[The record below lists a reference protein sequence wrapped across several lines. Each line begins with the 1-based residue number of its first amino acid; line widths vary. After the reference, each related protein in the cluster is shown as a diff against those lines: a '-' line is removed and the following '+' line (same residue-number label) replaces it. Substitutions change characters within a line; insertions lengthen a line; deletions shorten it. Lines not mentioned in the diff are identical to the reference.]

1 MKETMIFELCKQ
13 LKIAYISDIIREYD
27 ESTKEL
33 IYELLNAEIEG
44 RKRAKL
50 GKLIQASNLPQ
61 IKTFEGYDFNE
72 ITFPNNMNKEK
83 LLSLEWVKSKEN
95 VILLGNVGTGKSHMS
110 IALAVEASKKGMTT
124 KFYRVS
130 DLIEILK
137 DKHKKE
143 TLSRFRTMLKK
154 LDILILDEVG
164 YIPFDQLGSELLFN
178 VLADAYERQS
188 IIVTTNL
195 NFGQWASIFGDT
207 TMTRA
212 LVDRLVH
219 HSHVVT
225 FQGQTKRLA
234 YALSGK

>member
-1 MKETMIFELCKQ
+1 
-13 LKIAYISDIIREYD
+13 
-27 ESTKEL
+27 
-33 IYELLNAEIEG
+33 
-44 RKRAKL
+44 
-50 GKLIQASNLPQ
+50 
-61 IKTFEGYDFNE
+61 
-72 ITFPNNMNKEK
+72 MNKEK
-83 LLSLEWVKSKEN
+83 LMSLEWVKSKEN
-95 VILLGNVGTGKSHMS
+95 VILLGNVGTGKTHMS

-143 TLSRFRTMLKK
+143 TLNRFRATLKK

-164 YIPFDQLGSELLFN
+164 YIPFDQVGSELLFN

-188 IIVTTNL
+188 VVVTTNL
-195 NFGQWASIFGDT
+195 NFGQWPSIFGDT

-219 HSHVVT
+219 HSHVLT

-234 YALSGK
+234 YALNEK

>member
-1 MKETMIFELCKQ
+1 MKEAMIFELCKQ
-13 LKIAYISDIIREYD
+13 LKIAYVSDIIREYD

-50 GKLIQASNLPQ
+50 GKLIQSSNLPQ
-61 IKTFEGYDFNE
+61 IKTFEGYDFSE
-72 ITFPNNMNKEK
+72 INFPNNMNKGK

-124 KFYRVS
+124 RFYRVS

-219 HSHVVT
+219 HSHVIT

-234 YALSGK
+234 YALNEK

>member
-1 MKETMIFELCKQ
+1 MKETIIFELCKQ
-13 LKIAYISDIIREYD
+13 LKIAYVSDIIREYD

-50 GKLIQASNLPQ
+50 GKIIQASNLPQ

-83 LLSLEWVKSKEN
+83 LLNLEWVKSKEN

-234 YALSGK
+234 YALNEK

>member
-1 MKETMIFELCKQ
+1 MKEAMILEICKQ
-13 LKIAYISDIIREYD
+13 LKIAYVSDIIKTYD
-27 ESTKEL
+27 ESTKNI

-50 GKLIQASNLPQ
+50 GKLIQSSNLPQ

-72 ITFPNNMNKEK
+72 ITFPKNMNKEK
-83 LLSLEWVKSKEN
+83 LMSLDWVKSKEN

-143 TLSRFRTMLKK
+143 TLSRFRSMLKK

-188 IIVTTNL
+188 IMVTTNL

-225 FQGQTKRLA
+225 FQGQTKRLVH
-234 YALSGK
+234 ALNEK

>member
-1 MKETMIFELCKQ
+1 MKEAMIFELCKQ
-13 LKIAYISDIIREYD
+13 LKIAYVSDIIREYD

-50 GKLIQASNLPQ
+50 GKLIQSSNLPQ
-61 IKTFEGYDFNE
+61 IKTFESYDFSE
-72 ITFPNNMNKEK
+72 ISFPNNMNKEK
-83 LLSLEWVKSKEN
+83 LMSLEWVKSKEN

-143 TLSRFRTMLKK
+143 TLSRFRAVLKK

-195 NFGQWASIFGDT
+195 NFGQWPSIFGDT

-219 HSHVVT
+219 HSHVIT
-225 FQGQTKRLA
+225 FKGQTKRLA
-234 YALSGK
+234 YALNEK

>member
-1 MKETMIFELCKQ
+1 MKEAMIFELCKQ
-13 LKIAYISDIIREYD
+13 LKIAYVSDIIIEYD

-50 GKLIQASNLPQ
+50 GKLIQSSNLPQ
-61 IKTFEGYDFNE
+61 IKTFEGYDFSE
-72 ITFPNNMNKEK
+72 INFPNNMNKEK

-143 TLSRFRTMLKK
+143 TLSRFRSVLKK

-219 HSHVVT
+219 HSHVIT

-234 YALSGK
+234 YALNEK

>member
-13 LKIAYISDIIREYD
+13 LKIAYVSDIIREYD

-61 IKTFEGYDFNE
+61 IKTFESYDFNE

-219 HSHVVT
+219 HSHVIT
-225 FQGQTKRLA
+225 FQGQTKRLI
-234 YALSGK
+234 YALNEK

>member
-1 MKETMIFELCKQ
+1 MKEAMILEICKQ
-13 LKIAYISDIIREYD
+13 LKIAYVSDVIKAHD
-27 ESTKEL
+27 ESTKNI

-50 GKLIQASNLPQ
+50 GKLIQSSNLPQ

-72 ITFPNNMNKEK
+72 ITFPKNMNKEK
-83 LLSLEWVKSKEN
+83 LISLDWVKSKEN

-124 KFYRVS
+124 RFYRVS

-143 TLSRFRTMLKK
+143 TLSRFRSVLKK

-225 FQGQTKRLA
+225 FQGQTKRLVH
-234 YALSGK
+234 ALNEK

>member
-1 MKETMIFELCKQ
+1 MKEAMIFELCKQ
-13 LKIAYISDIIREYD
+13 LKIAYVSDVIREYD

-50 GKLIQASNLPQ
+50 GKLIQSSNLPQ
-61 IKTFEGYDFNE
+61 IKTFESYDFSE
-72 ITFPNNMNKEK
+72 INFPNNINKEK

-143 TLSRFRTMLKK
+143 TLSRFRAMLKK

-219 HSHVVT
+219 HSHVIT
-225 FQGQTKRLA
+225 FKGKTKRLA
-234 YALSGK
+234 YALNEK

>member
-1 MKETMIFELCKQ
+1 MKDTMILELCKQ
-13 LKIAYISDIIREYD
+13 LKIAYISDMITGYD
-27 ESTKEL
+27 ESTKDL

-50 GKLIQASNLPQ
+50 GKLIHLSNLPQ
-61 IKTFEGYDFNE
+61 IKTFEAYDFSE
-72 ITFPNNMNKEK
+72 INFPNNMNKEK
-83 LLSLEWVKSKEN
+83 LMSLEWVKSKEN
-95 VILLGNVGTGKSHMS
+95 VILLGNVGTGKTHMS

-130 DLIEILK
+130 DLIETLK

-143 TLSRFRTMLKK
+143 TLNRFRAILKK

-164 YIPFDQLGSELLFN
+164 YIPFDQVGSELLFN

-188 IIVTTNL
+188 VVVTTNL
-195 NFGQWASIFGDT
+195 NFGQWSSIFCDT

-219 HSHVVT
+219 HSHVLT

-234 YALSGK
+234 YALNEK

>member
-1 MKETMIFELCKQ
+1 MKEAMIFELCKQ
-13 LKIAYISDIIREYD
+13 LKIAYISDIIRDYD

-44 RKRAKL
+44 RKRSKL
-50 GKLIQASNLPQ
+50 GKLIQSSNLPQ
-61 IKTFEGYDFNE
+61 IKTFEGYDFSE
-72 ITFPNNMNKEK
+72 IKFPNNMNKEK
-83 LLSLEWVKSKEN
+83 LMSLEWVKSKEN

-143 TLSRFRTMLKK
+143 ALSRFRSMLKK

-219 HSHVVT
+219 HSHVIT

-234 YALSGK
+234 YALNEK

>member
-13 LKIAYISDIIREYD
+13 LKIAYVSDIIREYD
-27 ESTKEL
+27 ETTKEL

-50 GKLIQASNLPQ
+50 GKLIQSSNLPQ
-61 IKTFEGYDFNE
+61 IKTFEGYDFND
-72 ITFPNNMNKEK
+72 INFPNNMNKEK
-83 LLSLEWVKSKEN
+83 LMSLEWVKSKEN

-130 DLIEILK
+130 DLVEILK

-143 TLSRFRTMLKK
+143 TLSRFRAVLKK

-219 HSHVVT
+219 HSHVIT

-234 YALSGK
+234 YALNEK

>member
-1 MKETMIFELCKQ
+1 MKETIIFELCKQ
-13 LKIAYISDIIREYD
+13 LKIAYVSDIIREYD

-50 GKLIQASNLPQ
+50 GKIIQASNLPQ

-83 LLSLEWVKSKEN
+83 LLNLEWVKSKEN

-110 IALAVEASKKGMTT
+110 IALAVEAPKKGMTT

-234 YALSGK
+234 YALNEK